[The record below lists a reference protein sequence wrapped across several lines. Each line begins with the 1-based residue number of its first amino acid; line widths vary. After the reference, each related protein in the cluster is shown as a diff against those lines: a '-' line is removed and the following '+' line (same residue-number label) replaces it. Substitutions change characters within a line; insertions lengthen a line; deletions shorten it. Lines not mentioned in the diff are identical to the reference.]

1 MFKAKSQSN
10 QIKKVNNFSDNNCS
24 KNKIVA
30 SFFPSRE
37 SVKSAY
43 PLKNIRNF
51 TFLRKKL
58 GKFNSIEIIGRSLQ
72 KHSATKSLVRTC
84 FARLVYFYLCF
95 DKRPDCLE
103 KCSPFLVAG

>member
-10 QIKKVNNFSDNNCS
+10 QIKKVNNFSD
-24 KNKIVA
+24 KIIIVRRIKFVA

-51 TFLRKKL
+51 TFLRKEHLKEDNKDNMTQFTKALCNKEL
-58 GKFNSIEIIGRSLQ
+58 GSALFCSACLFLSL
-72 KHSATKSLVRTC
+72 
-84 FARLVYFYLCF
+84 F
-95 DKRPDCLE
+95 
-103 KCSPFLVAG
+103 